1 VKYVSLVLLGLL
13 MAVLAGCGGGG
24 DDGVARTLEEDL
36 ALVQADLE
44 AAQSELATTKADL
57 EAREAELTTAQ
68 ADLATAQSELAA
80 TKETLTTTQE
90 TLTTTQTDLV
100 DANADLETKES
111 ELATTKADL
120 MTTETEL
127 DTAEDQ
133 LTTARINLAT
143 ATANL
148 TNAQANLMTAQA
160 DLTAAEADL
169 EAKTTELTTTQAD
182 LTTARANLA
191 TAQDSLTTARA
202 DLKTAQDD
210 LAAET
215 TKLLTAQA
223 DLKTAQDTLE
233 TVRGTLTTTQSALT
247 TARTRVTTLEGQVT
261 TLQGQLGQAQQG
273 QQQAQQ
279 QAQTLEANQRARNL
293 LEAFDSVSPQAT
305 SPATI
310 TVPSRDRLTFK
321 QGERRVSTI
330 SAPGLRGARLT
341 RTRGGTD
348 TTVVYTD
355 RELSRELLEHYAE
368 QKDPDAARFN
378 AVDSDNVDVGASGTN
393 FHTDP
398 DVTIDHGLRTSLS
411 ANHQTLGGEIVT
423 TGGTE
428 TNRALT
434 STKASFSGRVHGV
447 QGRFQCAGDDCMIT
461 VTNSYN
467 DDVPGSST
475 TDENRLATVRITT
488 NTGTALYFK
497 PNSATATVSLCEDG
511 TQCTAGDDGQYMTF
525 GWWRDEP
532 ESALADYK
540 FGVFA
545 GVTGGAPTTGL
556 TGTAEYDGR
565 AVGMYVEQGA
575 LGSTGVT
582 TRQGEFTADVRL
594 DVNFEDPDGA
604 GSEEVGI
611 TGRIDGF
618 KTAPTGGSSAPTTT
632 DTWVVELTNAGTV
645 TASDANGT
653 ASIAIPGTTTT
664 TGAWSHDFVNH
675 HANPAASAKPPAVTG
690 TFNAEI
696 VNLLHL
702 MGAFG
707 AELQ

>member
-1 VKYVSLVLLGLL
+1 
-13 MAVLAGCGGGG
+13 LAT
-24 DDGVARTLEEDL
+24 AK
-36 ALVQADLE
+36 ANLE
-44 AAQSELATTKADL
+44 AKESELTTTKADL
-57 EAREAELTTAQ
+57 
-68 ADLATAQSELAA
+68 
-80 TKETLTTTQE
+80 K
-90 TLTTTQTDLV
+90 
-100 DANADLETKES
+100 
-111 ELATTKADL
+111 
-120 MTTETEL
+120 TTETEL
-127 DTAEDQ
+127 DTAEEQ
-133 LTTARINLAT
+133 LTTARIDLATATVRLEVAQANLQTAQDDLEAAQDDLEAEQAKLVTSQSDLTT

-148 TNAQANLMTAQA
+148 QTAQA
-160 DLTAAEADL
+160 DLI
-169 EAKTTELTTTQAD
+169 
-182 LTTARANLA
+182 TARSDLSTATTNL
-191 TAQDSLTTARA
+191 Q
-202 DLKTAQDD
+202 
-210 LAAET
+210 
-215 TKLLTAQA
+215 TAQA
-223 DLKTAQDTLE
+223 DLKTAQSDLVKAQADLKAEKDKLVT
-233 TVRGTLTTTQSALT
+233 TQATLTTAQN
-247 TARTRVTTLEGQVT
+247 RVTTLEGQVATLQSQVT